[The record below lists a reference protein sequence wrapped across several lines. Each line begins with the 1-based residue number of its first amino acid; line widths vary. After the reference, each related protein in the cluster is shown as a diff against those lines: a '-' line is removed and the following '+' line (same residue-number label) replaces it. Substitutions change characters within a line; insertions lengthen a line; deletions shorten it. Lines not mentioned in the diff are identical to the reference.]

1 METKLINLDAFRI
14 ANFRSIADSN
24 WITASSDAITV
35 LVGQNESGKT
45 SVLQALHLAL
55 NTGNITSDDRRI
67 GASDPIVEF
76 RVSLSFAEFDVGEL
90 NEYFPHHLSAL
101 EQYLKNNN
109 NVVQIKCEWKQAKKA
124 DETLYYKMSP
134 SLVNEDS
141 FLKLREENDLR
152 ASNLNKLTTALSNEE
167 VVQTPDKSI
176 ILHPNDIAQ
185 LIHDLLPYSVFF
197 NAESG
202 LLPSSVDIDD
212 SGKPIGIGATAA
224 SNFLTI
230 AEIDLP
236 KLMKE
241 DARYRENIL
250 NKANKKV
257 SDDFKIF
264 WTQLIGTGDRLNLE
278 CEMQYYSASVTE
290 KIGKPHLIFW
300 ISDGTTK
307 LFPKQR
313 SLGVRWF
320 VSFYLQLSATKKLN
334 HDRIFILDE
343 PGANLHAKAQ
353 ADVLKLINHL
363 RKDITIFYSTH
374 SPQMIEYEKLHRV
387 RAVQRDG
394 TKEDSPTVVI
404 DGYLL
409 GSASSDTLSP
419 ILAAMGTDMS
429 KQTVIQKHRNVLLE
443 EISGYYYLKA
453 FWQLT
458 NTDEI
463 VHFIA
468 ASGVN
473 KLSSMVNMFL
483 GWGLEFIVA
492 VDDDKAGR
500 DVFKQLKRDLFADQD
515 DLSNKCLLKIP
526 GCTSIEEAFSTVDF
540 AKFVLKKLDAQIT
553 DGNAEYL
560 KRNQISKPVT
570 ALQFLLTVE
579 SKEISLEMLEHGT
592 QDKIKK
598 IVIAISNLLKNQ
610 EKS

>member
-1 METKLINLDAFRI
+1 METKLINLEAFRI
-14 ANFRSIADSN
+14 TNFRSIADSN
-24 WITASSDAITV
+24 WIAASSDAITV

-45 SVLQALHLAL
+45 SVLQALYLAL

-67 GASDPIVEF
+67 GASYPTVEF
-76 RVSLSFAEFDVGEL
+76 KVFITFNEFDIEEL
-90 NEYFPHHLSAL
+90 TEYFPHHLSAL
-101 EQYLKNNN
+101 EQYLKSNNN
-109 NVVQIKCEWKQAKKA
+109 IAQIKCEWKQAKKA
-124 DETLYYKMSP
+124 DETLYYKMSS

-141 FLKLREENDLR
+141 FLKFREENDLR
-152 ASNLNKLTTALSNEE
+152 ALNLNKIINAPPSEE
-167 VVQTPDKSI
+167 AVQTPNKSI
-176 ILHPNDIAQ
+176 ILQPDDIAQ
-185 LIHDLLPYSVFF
+185 LIHDLLPHSVFF

-236 KLMKE
+236 KLIKE

-257 SDDFKIF
+257 SDDFKNF
-264 WTQLIGTGDRLNLE
+264 WTQIIGTGDRLYLE
-278 CEMQYYSASVTE
+278 CEMQYYAATVTE

-473 KLSSMVNMFL
+473 KLPSMVNMFL

-500 DVFKQLKRDLFADQD
+500 EVFKQLKRDLFADQD
-515 DLSNKCLLKIP
+515 NLSNKCLLKIP

-540 AKFVLKKLDAQIT
+540 ANFVLKKPDAQIT
-553 DGNAEYL
+553 DGNAEFL

-570 ALQFLLTVE
+570 ALQFLLAVE
-579 SKEISLEMLEHGT
+579 SKEISLEMLEQGT

-598 IVIAISNLLKNQ
+598 IVIAISTLLKDQ